1 MDGGS
6 ENLYV
11 QCTCTLGMNL
21 GHEFMNGFGDVI
33 GCQGTSVLWARVRV
47 YRSGGGGQGDGWG
60 VGIGPSVRSL

>member
-1 MDGGS
+1 
-6 ENLYV
+6 
-11 QCTCTLGMNL
+11 MNL

-47 YRSGGGGQGDGWG
+47 YRSGGGGGQGDGWG